1 MKKIFTCAILALFIF
16 SMINVSYALEKT
28 KDRASSAMDNLLYGP
43 TEIPNNLNET
53 KSKGTKVSDAHT
65 EKTKDG
71 VERGI
76 ARLGTGVWKLLT
88 FWYSDHE

>member
-1 MKKIFTCAILALFIF
+1 MKKITVFAILAIFILSLTGMSF
-16 SMINVSYALEKT
+16 ALEKA
-28 KDRASSAMDNLLYGP
+28 KDRASSGMDNILYGP
-43 TEIPNNLNET
+43 TEVPKNLNET

-76 ARLGTGVWKLLT
+76 ARLTTGVWKLLT
-88 FWYSDHE
+88 FWYSDND